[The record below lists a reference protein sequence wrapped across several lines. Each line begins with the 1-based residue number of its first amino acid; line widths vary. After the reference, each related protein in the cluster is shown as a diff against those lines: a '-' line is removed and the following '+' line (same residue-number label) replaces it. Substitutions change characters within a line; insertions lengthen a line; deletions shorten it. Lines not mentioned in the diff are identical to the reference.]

1 MIDLCKIKEDF
12 SGLVKE
18 AQPWTLTQFVMWLDL
33 KLSEFKIK
41 GYMVLDHHT
50 KTKPKWI
57 EEEDSTS
64 DVAPIPAPC
73 RTCNKHSNDGHFYS
87 DIHSSPASHRNVT
100 RETKNAQPM
109 EESESM
115 RGEVGII
122 DLSHAEISRK
132 QNSARMLR
140 PPDDMS
146 LKKSYQNTSYHEKS
160 PNIQVE
166 RDKSRQDDVIEIDV
180 PSPTEKMFITSNIN
194 KTSTPII
201 HSNIRP
207 IQKPKNRPSLSMGTA
222 IYTTT
227 SSVTTPTFSSSYMSS
242 PSRNIPPTFANR
254 KFALGAPPPPLVA
267 PSNLANLDE
276 MIAQAVQFNE
286 IRTGADN
293 ASSQSQIRQS
303 SGQSDVRPPPMQ
315 QQPPKIQESDHIS
328 SFSEQHSRQTLSEQ
342 HSRQTLSEQHS
353 RQTLSEQ
360 HSRQTLSEQHSRQT
374 LSEQHSRQ
382 TNISEQ
388 KLPYSQQTSTSSSA
402 VPIAL
407 HANIDNINISQN
419 SAHSSSDTM
428 EIKIETEVDDS
439 VADSFFVGNTD
450 TRPSGMD
457 TVSDLSIQSHDS
469 SLQRSHDS
477 VQQRSHDLPVPSGD
491 LPRQGLVDPET
502 AKAFQMVELV
512 NGSSVYVYE
521 RTIQQAFKIG
531 TESQTG
537 TYNGEKMARYLL
549 NVFWSRKE
557 LVGATLSKAG
567 RGKKILNQQIIE
579 AILDF
584 CEINSRHRRS
594 VCKTVIDRSLSS
606 RLYKEKKK
614 IEMLYMK
621 WGSTQDNKKF

>member
-109 EESESM
+109 EESETM

-166 RDKSRQDDVIEIDV
+166 RDKNRQEDVIEIDV

-194 KTSTPII
+194 KTSTPVI

-207 IQKPKNRPSLSMGTA
+207 VQKPKNRPSLSMGTA
-222 IYTTT
+222 IYTST

-242 PSRNIPPTFANR
+242 PSRNIPPTFTNR

-286 IRTGADN
+286 IRTGADIS
-293 ASSQSQIRQS
+293 SSQSQIRQS
-303 SGQSDVRPPPMQ
+303 SGQSDVRPPPPMQ
-315 QQPPKIQESDHIS
+315 QQPPKIQESDHSS
-328 SFSEQHSRQTLSEQ
+328 SFSEQHSRPTLCEQ
-342 HSRQTLSEQHS
+342 HSRQTI
-353 RQTLSEQ
+353 
-360 HSRQTLSEQHSRQT
+360 
-374 LSEQHSRQ
+374 SEQHSRQ

-439 VADSFFVGNTD
+439 VADSFFVG
-450 TRPSGMD
+450 GMD
-457 TVSDLSIQSHDS
+457 DTDSADYGNDLHSDRDDS
-469 SLQRSHDS
+469 AYSM
-477 VQQRSHDLPVPSGD
+477 PPSAMGQYRKD
-491 LPRQGLVDPET
+491 
-502 AKAFQMVELV
+502 VELPTFEDPIV
-512 NGSSVYVYE
+512 RRALEDNKPPSRHMWSKIITRCAYHLLSKGVPRKHDY
-521 RTIQQAFKIG
+521 QAFAESFFRRYPCVGTSRGPNPWTEYSYHVSQKVRNLRKKFRRITKDG
-531 TESQTG
+531 TE
-537 TYNGEKMARYLL
+537 
-549 NVFWSRKE
+549 F
-557 LVGATLSKAG
+557 
-567 RGKKILNQQIIE
+567 
-579 AILDF
+579 
-584 CEINSRHRRS
+584 
-594 VCKTVIDRSLSS
+594 
-606 RLYKEKKK
+606 
-614 IEMLYMK
+614 
-621 WGSTQDNKKF
+621 

>member
-109 EESESM
+109 EESETM

-166 RDKSRQDDVIEIDV
+166 RDKNRQEDVIEIDV

-194 KTSTPII
+194 KTSTPVI

-207 IQKPKNRPSLSMGTA
+207 VQKPKNRPSLSMGTA
-222 IYTTT
+222 IYTST

-242 PSRNIPPTFANR
+242 PSRNIPPTFTNR

-286 IRTGADN
+286 IRTGADIS
-293 ASSQSQIRQS
+293 SSQSQIRQS
-303 SGQSDVRPPPMQ
+303 SGQSDVRPPPPMQ
-315 QQPPKIQESDHIS
+315 QQPSKIQESDHSS

-342 HSRQTLSEQHS
+342 HSRQTI
-353 RQTLSEQ
+353 
-360 HSRQTLSEQHSRQT
+360 
-374 LSEQHSRQ
+374 SEQHSRQ

-439 VADSFFVGNTD
+439 VADSFFVG
-450 TRPSGMD
+450 GMD
-457 TVSDLSIQSHDS
+457 DTDGADYGNDLHSDRDDS
-469 SLQRSHDS
+469 AYSM
-477 VQQRSHDLPVPSGD
+477 PPSAMGQYRKD
-491 LPRQGLVDPET
+491 
-502 AKAFQMVELV
+502 VELPTFEDPIV
-512 NGSSVYVYE
+512 RRALEDNKPPSRHMWSKIITRCAYHLLSKGVPRKHDY
-521 RTIQQAFKIG
+521 QAFAESFFRRYPCVG
-531 TESQTG
+531 TSRGPNPWSAMAKKVSQRVRWCRW
-537 TYNGEKMARYLL
+537 YD
-549 NVFWSRKE
+549 RKKPI
-557 LVGATLSKAG
+557 S
-567 RGKKILNQQIIE
+567 
-579 AILDF
+579 
-584 CEINSRHRRS
+584 
-594 VCKTVIDRSLSS
+594 
-606 RLYKEKKK
+606 
-614 IEMLYMK
+614 
-621 WGSTQDNKKF
+621 

>member
-87 DIHSSPASHRNVT
+87 DIHASPTGHRNVT
-100 RETKNAQPM
+100 REMKNVQPM
-109 EESESM
+109 EESESV

-122 DLSHAEISRK
+122 DLSHAEINRK

-140 PPDDMS
+140 PPDVDMS
-146 LKKSYQNTSYHEKS
+146 HKKSYQNTSYHEKS
-160 PNIQVE
+160 PNILVE
-166 RDKSRQDDVIEIDV
+166 RDKNRQDDVIEIDV

-194 KTSTPII
+194 KTSTPVV
-201 HSNIRP
+201 HANIRP
-207 IQKPKNRPSLSMGTA
+207 VQKPKNRPSLSMGTA

-242 PSRNIPPTFANR
+242 PSRNIPPTFTNR

-286 IRTGADN
+286 IRTDISG
-293 ASSQSQIRQS
+293 SQSQTRQS

-315 QQPPKIQESDHIS
+315 QQQPPKIQESDHSS
-328 SFSEQHSRQTLSEQ
+328 SFSEQHSRQTMSEQ
-342 HSRQTLSEQHS
+342 HSRQTISEQHS
-353 RQTLSEQ
+353 RQS
-360 HSRQTLSEQHSRQT
+360 
-374 LSEQHSRQ
+374 
-382 TNISEQ
+382 NISEQ

-439 VADSFFVGNTD
+439 VADSFFVG
-450 TRPSGMD
+450 GMD
-457 TVSDLSIQSHDS
+457 DTDSADYGNDLHSERD
-469 SLQRSHDS
+469 
-477 VQQRSHDLPVPSGD
+477 
-491 LPRQGLVDPET
+491 DPT
-502 AKAFQMVELV
+502 YNMSASAMGQYRKDVELPTFEDPIV
-512 NGSSVYVYE
+512 RRALEDNKPPSRHMWSKIITRCAYHLLSKGVPRKHDY
-521 RTIQQAFKIG
+521 QAFAESFFRRYPCVGTSRGPNPWTEYSYHVSQKVRNLRKKFRRITEHG
-531 TESQTG
+531 TE
-537 TYNGEKMARYLL
+537 
-549 NVFWSRKE
+549 F
-557 LVGATLSKAG
+557 
-567 RGKKILNQQIIE
+567 
-579 AILDF
+579 
-584 CEINSRHRRS
+584 
-594 VCKTVIDRSLSS
+594 
-606 RLYKEKKK
+606 
-614 IEMLYMK
+614 
-621 WGSTQDNKKF
+621 

>member
-109 EESESM
+109 EESETM

-166 RDKSRQDDVIEIDV
+166 RDKNRQEDVIEIDV

-194 KTSTPII
+194 KTSTPVI

-207 IQKPKNRPSLSMGTA
+207 VQKPKNRPSLSMGTA
-222 IYTTT
+222 IYTST

-242 PSRNIPPTFANR
+242 PSRNIPPTFTNR

-286 IRTGADN
+286 IRTGADIS
-293 ASSQSQIRQS
+293 SSQSQIRQS
-303 SGQSDVRPPPMQ
+303 SGQSDVRPPPPMQ
-315 QQPPKIQESDHIS
+315 QQPPKIQESDHSS
-328 SFSEQHSRQTLSEQ
+328 SFSEQHSRPTLCEQ
-342 HSRQTLSEQHS
+342 HSRQTI
-353 RQTLSEQ
+353 
-360 HSRQTLSEQHSRQT
+360 
-374 LSEQHSRQ
+374 SEQHSRQ

-439 VADSFFVGNTD
+439 VADSFFVGNNSRE

-469 SLQRSHDS
+469 SLQRSQDS
-477 VQQRSHDLPVPSGD
+477 VQQQRSHDLPAPSGD

-584 CEINSRHRRS
+584 CTNLGRHTRS
-594 VCKTVIDRSLSS
+594 KVYKAISDNLCTRSWRAKKVLQAKYQKLERSAS
-606 RLYKEKKK
+606 QQDRLY
-614 IEMLYMK
+614 
-621 WGSTQDNKKF
+621 SSQ

>member
-87 DIHSSPASHRNVT
+87 DIHASPTGHRNVT
-100 RETKNAQPM
+100 REMKNVQPM
-109 EESESM
+109 EESESV

-122 DLSHAEISRK
+122 DLSHAEINRK

-140 PPDDMS
+140 PPDVDMS
-146 LKKSYQNTSYHEKS
+146 HKKSYQNTSYHEKS
-160 PNIQVE
+160 PNILVE
-166 RDKSRQDDVIEIDV
+166 RDKNRQDDVIEIDV

-194 KTSTPII
+194 KTSTPVV
-201 HSNIRP
+201 HANIRP
-207 IQKPKNRPSLSMGTA
+207 VQKPKNRPSLSMGTA

-242 PSRNIPPTFANR
+242 PSRNIPPTFTNR

-286 IRTGADN
+286 IRTDISG
-293 ASSQSQIRQS
+293 SQSQTRQS

-315 QQPPKIQESDHIS
+315 QQQPPKIQESDHSS
-328 SFSEQHSRQTLSEQ
+328 SFSEQHSRQTMSEQ
-342 HSRQTLSEQHS
+342 HSRQTISEQHS
-353 RQTLSEQ
+353 RQS
-360 HSRQTLSEQHSRQT
+360 
-374 LSEQHSRQ
+374 
-382 TNISEQ
+382 NISEQ

-439 VADSFFVGNTD
+439 VADSFFVGDNSRD
-450 TRPSGMD
+450 TRPLGMD
-457 TVSDLSIQSHDS
+457 TVSDISIQSHDS
-469 SLQRSHDS
+469 SLQRSHDT
-477 VQQRSHDLPVPSGD
+477 VQQQRSHDLPVTSGD

-512 NGSSVYVYE
+512 NGSGVYVYE

-584 CEINSRHRRS
+584 CVSYGRQRRGIVQRAMS
-594 VCKTVIDRSLSS
+594 VSLSM
-606 RLYKEKKK
+606 RAWRQRRKQHYGKF
-614 IEMLYMK
+614 
-621 WGSTQDNKKF
+621 ST

>member
-109 EESESM
+109 EESETM

-166 RDKSRQDDVIEIDV
+166 RDKNRQEDVIEIDV

-194 KTSTPII
+194 KTSTPVI

-207 IQKPKNRPSLSMGTA
+207 VQKPKNRPSLSMGTA
-222 IYTTT
+222 IYTST

-242 PSRNIPPTFANR
+242 PSRNIPPTFTNR

-286 IRTGADN
+286 IRTGADIS
-293 ASSQSQIRQS
+293 SSQSQIRQS
-303 SGQSDVRPPPMQ
+303 SGQSDVRPPPPMQ
-315 QQPPKIQESDHIS
+315 QQPSKIQESDHSS

-342 HSRQTLSEQHS
+342 HSRQTI
-353 RQTLSEQ
+353 
-360 HSRQTLSEQHSRQT
+360 
-374 LSEQHSRQ
+374 SEQHSRQ

-439 VADSFFVGNTD
+439 VADSFFVG
-450 TRPSGMD
+450 GMD
-457 TVSDLSIQSHDS
+457 DTDGADYGNDLHSDRDDS
-469 SLQRSHDS
+469 AYSM
-477 VQQRSHDLPVPSGD
+477 PPSAMGQYRKD
-491 LPRQGLVDPET
+491 
-502 AKAFQMVELV
+502 VELPTFEDPIV
-512 NGSSVYVYE
+512 RRALEDNKPPSRHMWSKIITRCAYHLLSKGVPRKHDY
-521 RTIQQAFKIG
+521 QAFAESFFRRYPCVGTSRGPNPWTEYSYHVSQKVRNLRKKFRRITKDG
-531 TESQTG
+531 TE
-537 TYNGEKMARYLL
+537 
-549 NVFWSRKE
+549 F
-557 LVGATLSKAG
+557 
-567 RGKKILNQQIIE
+567 
-579 AILDF
+579 
-584 CEINSRHRRS
+584 
-594 VCKTVIDRSLSS
+594 
-606 RLYKEKKK
+606 
-614 IEMLYMK
+614 
-621 WGSTQDNKKF
+621 

>member
-109 EESESM
+109 EESETM

-166 RDKSRQDDVIEIDV
+166 RDKNRQEDVIEIDV

-194 KTSTPII
+194 KTSTPVI

-207 IQKPKNRPSLSMGTA
+207 VQKPKNRPSLSMGTA
-222 IYTTT
+222 IYTST

-242 PSRNIPPTFANR
+242 PSRNIPPTFTNR

-286 IRTGADN
+286 IRTGADIS
-293 ASSQSQIRQS
+293 SSQSQIRQS
-303 SGQSDVRPPPMQ
+303 SGQSDVRPPPPMQ
-315 QQPPKIQESDHIS
+315 QQPPKIQESDHSS
-328 SFSEQHSRQTLSEQ
+328 SFSEQHSRPTLCEQ
-342 HSRQTLSEQHS
+342 HSRQTI
-353 RQTLSEQ
+353 
-360 HSRQTLSEQHSRQT
+360 
-374 LSEQHSRQ
+374 SEQHSRQ

-439 VADSFFVGNTD
+439 VADSFFVG
-450 TRPSGMD
+450 GMD
-457 TVSDLSIQSHDS
+457 DTDSADYGNDLHSDRDDS
-469 SLQRSHDS
+469 AYSM
-477 VQQRSHDLPVPSGD
+477 PPSAMGQYRKD
-491 LPRQGLVDPET
+491 
-502 AKAFQMVELV
+502 VELPTFEDPIV
-512 NGSSVYVYE
+512 RRALEDNKPPSRHMWSKIITRCAYHLLSKGVPRKHDY
-521 RTIQQAFKIG
+521 QAFAESFFRRYPCVG
-531 TESQTG
+531 TSRGPNPWSAMAKKVSQRVRWCRW
-537 TYNGEKMARYLL
+537 YD
-549 NVFWSRKE
+549 RKKPI
-557 LVGATLSKAG
+557 S
-567 RGKKILNQQIIE
+567 
-579 AILDF
+579 
-584 CEINSRHRRS
+584 
-594 VCKTVIDRSLSS
+594 
-606 RLYKEKKK
+606 
-614 IEMLYMK
+614 
-621 WGSTQDNKKF
+621 

>member
-87 DIHSSPASHRNVT
+87 DIHASPTGHRNVT
-100 RETKNAQPM
+100 REMKNVQPM
-109 EESESM
+109 EESESV

-122 DLSHAEISRK
+122 DLSHAEINRK

-140 PPDDMS
+140 PPDVDMS
-146 LKKSYQNTSYHEKS
+146 HKKSYQNTSYHEKS
-160 PNIQVE
+160 PNILVE
-166 RDKSRQDDVIEIDV
+166 RDKNRQDDVIEIDV

-194 KTSTPII
+194 KTSTPVV
-201 HSNIRP
+201 HANIRP
-207 IQKPKNRPSLSMGTA
+207 VQKPKNRPSLSMGTA

-242 PSRNIPPTFANR
+242 PSRNIPPTFTNR

-286 IRTGADN
+286 IRTDISG
-293 ASSQSQIRQS
+293 SQSQTRQS

-315 QQPPKIQESDHIS
+315 QQQPPKIQESDHSS
-328 SFSEQHSRQTLSEQ
+328 SFSEQHSRQTMSEQ
-342 HSRQTLSEQHS
+342 HSRQTISEQHS
-353 RQTLSEQ
+353 RQS
-360 HSRQTLSEQHSRQT
+360 
-374 LSEQHSRQ
+374 
-382 TNISEQ
+382 NISEQ

-439 VADSFFVGNTD
+439 VADSFFVG
-450 TRPSGMD
+450 GMD
-457 TVSDLSIQSHDS
+457 DTDSADYGNDLHSERD
-469 SLQRSHDS
+469 
-477 VQQRSHDLPVPSGD
+477 
-491 LPRQGLVDPET
+491 DPT
-502 AKAFQMVELV
+502 YNMSASAMGQYRKDVELPTFEDPIV
-512 NGSSVYVYE
+512 RRALEDNKPPSRHMWSKIITRCAYHLLSKGVPRKHDY
-521 RTIQQAFKIG
+521 QAFAESFFRRYPCVG
-531 TESQTG
+531 T
-537 TYNGEKMARYLL
+537 
-549 NVFWSRKE
+549 SR
-557 LVGATLSKAG
+557 GPNPWTSFSKAVSHSV
-567 RGKKILNQQIIE
+567 RNIRWRIKKQQQQF
-579 AILDF
+579 AY
-584 CEINSRHRRS
+584 N
-594 VCKTVIDRSLSS
+594 
-606 RLYKEKKK
+606 
-614 IEMLYMK
+614 
-621 WGSTQDNKKF
+621 

>member
-109 EESESM
+109 EESETM

-166 RDKSRQDDVIEIDV
+166 RDKNRQEDVIEIDV

-194 KTSTPII
+194 KTSTPVI

-207 IQKPKNRPSLSMGTA
+207 VQKPKNRPSLSMGTA
-222 IYTTT
+222 IYTST

-242 PSRNIPPTFANR
+242 PSRNIPPTFTNR

-286 IRTGADN
+286 IRTGADIS
-293 ASSQSQIRQS
+293 SSQSQIRQS
-303 SGQSDVRPPPMQ
+303 SGQSDVRPPPPMQ
-315 QQPPKIQESDHIS
+315 QQPSKIQESDHSS

-342 HSRQTLSEQHS
+342 HSRQTI
-353 RQTLSEQ
+353 
-360 HSRQTLSEQHSRQT
+360 
-374 LSEQHSRQ
+374 SEQHSRQ

-439 VADSFFVGNTD
+439 VADSFFVG
-450 TRPSGMD
+450 GMD
-457 TVSDLSIQSHDS
+457 DTDGADYGNDLHSDRDDS
-469 SLQRSHDS
+469 AYSM
-477 VQQRSHDLPVPSGD
+477 PPSAMGQYRKD
-491 LPRQGLVDPET
+491 
-502 AKAFQMVELV
+502 VELPTFEDPIV
-512 NGSSVYVYE
+512 RRALEDNKPPSRHMWSKIITRCAYHLLSKGVPRKHDY
-521 RTIQQAFKIG
+521 QAFAESFFRRYPCVG
-531 TESQTG
+531 T
-537 TYNGEKMARYLL
+537 
-549 NVFWSRKE
+549 SR
-557 LVGATLSKAG
+557 GPNPWTSFSKAVSHSV
-567 RGKKILNQQIIE
+567 RNIRWRIKKQQQQF
-579 AILDF
+579 AY
-584 CEINSRHRRS
+584 N
-594 VCKTVIDRSLSS
+594 
-606 RLYKEKKK
+606 
-614 IEMLYMK
+614 
-621 WGSTQDNKKF
+621 

>member
-109 EESESM
+109 EESETM

-166 RDKSRQDDVIEIDV
+166 RDKNRQEDVIEIDV

-194 KTSTPII
+194 KTSTPVI

-207 IQKPKNRPSLSMGTA
+207 VQKPKNRPSLSMGTA
-222 IYTTT
+222 IYTST

-242 PSRNIPPTFANR
+242 PSRNIPPTFTNR

-286 IRTGADN
+286 IRTGADIS
-293 ASSQSQIRQS
+293 SSQSQIRQS
-303 SGQSDVRPPPMQ
+303 SGQSDVRPPPPMQ
-315 QQPPKIQESDHIS
+315 QQPPKIQESDHSS
-328 SFSEQHSRQTLSEQ
+328 SFSEQHSRPTLCEQ
-342 HSRQTLSEQHS
+342 HSRQTI
-353 RQTLSEQ
+353 
-360 HSRQTLSEQHSRQT
+360 
-374 LSEQHSRQ
+374 SEQHSRQ

-439 VADSFFVGNTD
+439 VADSFFVG
-450 TRPSGMD
+450 GMD
-457 TVSDLSIQSHDS
+457 DTDSADYGNDLHSDRDDS
-469 SLQRSHDS
+469 AYSM
-477 VQQRSHDLPVPSGD
+477 PPSAMGQYRKD
-491 LPRQGLVDPET
+491 
-502 AKAFQMVELV
+502 VELPTFEDPIV
-512 NGSSVYVYE
+512 RRALEDNKPPSRHMWSKIITRCAYHLLSKGVPRKHDY
-521 RTIQQAFKIG
+521 QAFAESFFRRYPCVG
-531 TESQTG
+531 T
-537 TYNGEKMARYLL
+537 
-549 NVFWSRKE
+549 SR
-557 LVGATLSKAG
+557 GPNPWTSFSKAVSHSV
-567 RGKKILNQQIIE
+567 RNIRWRIKKQQQQF
-579 AILDF
+579 AY
-584 CEINSRHRRS
+584 N
-594 VCKTVIDRSLSS
+594 
-606 RLYKEKKK
+606 
-614 IEMLYMK
+614 
-621 WGSTQDNKKF
+621 

>member
-87 DIHSSPASHRNVT
+87 DIHASPTGHRNVT
-100 RETKNAQPM
+100 REMKNVQPM
-109 EESESM
+109 EESESV

-122 DLSHAEISRK
+122 DLSHAEINRK

-140 PPDDMS
+140 PPDVDMS
-146 LKKSYQNTSYHEKS
+146 HKKSYQNTSYHEKS
-160 PNIQVE
+160 PNILVE
-166 RDKSRQDDVIEIDV
+166 RDKNRQDDVIEIDV

-194 KTSTPII
+194 KTSTPVV
-201 HSNIRP
+201 HANIRP
-207 IQKPKNRPSLSMGTA
+207 VQKPKNRPSLSMGTA

-242 PSRNIPPTFANR
+242 PSRNIPPTFTNR

-286 IRTGADN
+286 IRTDISG
-293 ASSQSQIRQS
+293 SQSQTRQS

-315 QQPPKIQESDHIS
+315 QQQPPKIQESDHSS
-328 SFSEQHSRQTLSEQ
+328 SFSEQHSRQTMSEQ
-342 HSRQTLSEQHS
+342 HSRQTISEQHS
-353 RQTLSEQ
+353 RQS
-360 HSRQTLSEQHSRQT
+360 
-374 LSEQHSRQ
+374 
-382 TNISEQ
+382 NISEQ

-439 VADSFFVGNTD
+439 VADSFFVG
-450 TRPSGMD
+450 GMD
-457 TVSDLSIQSHDS
+457 DTDSADYGNDLHSERD
-469 SLQRSHDS
+469 
-477 VQQRSHDLPVPSGD
+477 
-491 LPRQGLVDPET
+491 DPT
-502 AKAFQMVELV
+502 YNMSASAMGQYRKDVELPTFEDPIV
-512 NGSSVYVYE
+512 RRALEDNKPPSRHMWSKIITRCAYHLLSKGVPRKHDY
-521 RTIQQAFKIG
+521 QAFAESFFRRYPCVG
-531 TESQTG
+531 TSRGPNPWSAMAKRLSQRVRWCRW
-537 TYNGEKMARYLL
+537 YD
-549 NVFWSRKE
+549 RKKP
-557 LVGATLSKAG
+557 LS
-567 RGKKILNQQIIE
+567 
-579 AILDF
+579 
-584 CEINSRHRRS
+584 
-594 VCKTVIDRSLSS
+594 
-606 RLYKEKKK
+606 
-614 IEMLYMK
+614 
-621 WGSTQDNKKF
+621 

>member
-109 EESESM
+109 EESETM

-166 RDKSRQDDVIEIDV
+166 RDKNRQEDVIEIDV

-194 KTSTPII
+194 KTSTPVI

-207 IQKPKNRPSLSMGTA
+207 VQKPKNRPSLSMGTA
-222 IYTTT
+222 IYTST

-242 PSRNIPPTFANR
+242 PSRNIPPTFTNR

-286 IRTGADN
+286 IRTGADIS
-293 ASSQSQIRQS
+293 SSQSQIRQS
-303 SGQSDVRPPPMQ
+303 SGQSDVRPPPPMQ
-315 QQPPKIQESDHIS
+315 QQPPKIQESDHSS
-328 SFSEQHSRQTLSEQ
+328 SFSEQHSRPTLCEQ
-342 HSRQTLSEQHS
+342 HSRQTI
-353 RQTLSEQ
+353 
-360 HSRQTLSEQHSRQT
+360 
-374 LSEQHSRQ
+374 SEQHSRQ

-439 VADSFFVGNTD
+439 VADSFFVG
-450 TRPSGMD
+450 GMD
-457 TVSDLSIQSHDS
+457 DTDSADYGNDLHSDRDDS
-469 SLQRSHDS
+469 AYSM
-477 VQQRSHDLPVPSGD
+477 PPSAMGQYRKD
-491 LPRQGLVDPET
+491 
-502 AKAFQMVELV
+502 VELPTFEDPIV
-512 NGSSVYVYE
+512 RRALEDNKPPSRHMWSKIITRCAYHLLSKGVPRKHDY
-521 RTIQQAFKIG
+521 QAFAESFFRRYPCVGTSRGPNPWTSFTKSVSQKVRTLRYISKRRYSHQKLKI
-531 TESQTG
+531 
-537 TYNGEKMARYLL
+537 KP
-549 NVFWSRKE
+549 
-557 LVGATLSKAG
+557 
-567 RGKKILNQQIIE
+567 
-579 AILDF
+579 
-584 CEINSRHRRS
+584 
-594 VCKTVIDRSLSS
+594 
-606 RLYKEKKK
+606 
-614 IEMLYMK
+614 
-621 WGSTQDNKKF
+621 

>member
-87 DIHSSPASHRNVT
+87 DIHASPTGHRNVT
-100 RETKNAQPM
+100 REMKNVQPM
-109 EESESM
+109 EESESV

-122 DLSHAEISRK
+122 DLSHAEINRK

-140 PPDDMS
+140 PPDVDMS
-146 LKKSYQNTSYHEKS
+146 HKKSYQNTSYHEKS
-160 PNIQVE
+160 PNILVE
-166 RDKSRQDDVIEIDV
+166 RDKNRQDDVIEIDV

-194 KTSTPII
+194 KTSTPVV
-201 HSNIRP
+201 HANIRP
-207 IQKPKNRPSLSMGTA
+207 VQKPKNRPSLSMGTA

-242 PSRNIPPTFANR
+242 PSRNIPPTFTNR

-286 IRTGADN
+286 IRTDISG
-293 ASSQSQIRQS
+293 SQSQTRQS

-315 QQPPKIQESDHIS
+315 QQQPPKIQESDHSS
-328 SFSEQHSRQTLSEQ
+328 SFSEQHSRQTMSEQ
-342 HSRQTLSEQHS
+342 HSRQTISEQHS
-353 RQTLSEQ
+353 RQS
-360 HSRQTLSEQHSRQT
+360 
-374 LSEQHSRQ
+374 
-382 TNISEQ
+382 NISEQ

-439 VADSFFVGNTD
+439 VADSFFVG
-450 TRPSGMD
+450 GMD
-457 TVSDLSIQSHDS
+457 DTDSADYGNDLHSERD
-469 SLQRSHDS
+469 
-477 VQQRSHDLPVPSGD
+477 
-491 LPRQGLVDPET
+491 DPT
-502 AKAFQMVELV
+502 YNMSASAMGQYRKDVELPTFEDPIV
-512 NGSSVYVYE
+512 RRALEDNKPPSRHMWSKIITRCAYHLLSKGVPRKHDY
-521 RTIQQAFKIG
+521 QAFAESFFRRYPCVGTSRGPNPWTSFTKSVSQKVRTLRYISKRRYSHQKLKIK
-531 TESQTG
+531 S
-537 TYNGEKMARYLL
+537 
-549 NVFWSRKE
+549 
-557 LVGATLSKAG
+557 
-567 RGKKILNQQIIE
+567 
-579 AILDF
+579 
-584 CEINSRHRRS
+584 
-594 VCKTVIDRSLSS
+594 
-606 RLYKEKKK
+606 
-614 IEMLYMK
+614 
-621 WGSTQDNKKF
+621 

>member
-87 DIHSSPASHRNVT
+87 DIHASPTGHRNVT
-100 RETKNAQPM
+100 REMKNVQPM
-109 EESESM
+109 EESESV

-122 DLSHAEISRK
+122 DLSHAEINRK

-140 PPDDMS
+140 PPDVDMS
-146 LKKSYQNTSYHEKS
+146 HKKSYQNTSYHEKS
-160 PNIQVE
+160 PNILVE
-166 RDKSRQDDVIEIDV
+166 RDKNRQDDVIEIDV

-194 KTSTPII
+194 KTSTPVV
-201 HSNIRP
+201 HANIRP
-207 IQKPKNRPSLSMGTA
+207 VQKPKNRPSLSMGTA

-242 PSRNIPPTFANR
+242 PSRNIPPTFTNR

-286 IRTGADN
+286 IRTDISG
-293 ASSQSQIRQS
+293 SQSQTRQS

-315 QQPPKIQESDHIS
+315 QQQPPKIQESDHSS
-328 SFSEQHSRQTLSEQ
+328 SFSEQHSRQTMSEQ
-342 HSRQTLSEQHS
+342 HSRQTISEQHS
-353 RQTLSEQ
+353 RQS
-360 HSRQTLSEQHSRQT
+360 
-374 LSEQHSRQ
+374 
-382 TNISEQ
+382 NISEQ

-439 VADSFFVGNTD
+439 VADSFFVG
-450 TRPSGMD
+450 GMD
-457 TVSDLSIQSHDS
+457 DTDSADYGNDLHSERD
-469 SLQRSHDS
+469 
-477 VQQRSHDLPVPSGD
+477 
-491 LPRQGLVDPET
+491 DPT
-502 AKAFQMVELV
+502 YNMSASAMGQYRKDVELPTFEDPIV
-512 NGSSVYVYE
+512 RRALEDNKPPSRHMWSKIITRCAYHLLSKGVPRKHDY
-521 RTIQQAFKIG
+521 QAFAESFFRRYPCVG
-531 TESQTG
+531 TSRGPNPWT
-537 TYNGEKMARYLL
+537 LL
-549 NVFWSRKE
+549 ALR
-557 LVGATLSKAG
+557 
-567 RGKKILNQQIIE
+567 
-579 AILDF
+579 
-584 CEINSRHRRS
+584 
-594 VCKTVIDRSLSS
+594 LSS
-606 RLYKEKKK
+606 K
-614 IEMLYMK
+614 IRK
-621 WGSTQDNKKF
+621 IRWKAKQDLNKRHWPTS

>member
-109 EESESM
+109 EESETM

-166 RDKSRQDDVIEIDV
+166 RDKNRQEDVIEIDV

-194 KTSTPII
+194 KTSTPVI

-207 IQKPKNRPSLSMGTA
+207 VQKPKNRPSLSMGTA
-222 IYTTT
+222 IYTST

-242 PSRNIPPTFANR
+242 PSRNIPPTFTNR

-286 IRTGADN
+286 IRTGADIS
-293 ASSQSQIRQS
+293 SSQSQIRQS
-303 SGQSDVRPPPMQ
+303 SGQSDVRPPPPMQ
-315 QQPPKIQESDHIS
+315 QQPSKIQESDHSS

-342 HSRQTLSEQHS
+342 HSRQTI
-353 RQTLSEQ
+353 
-360 HSRQTLSEQHSRQT
+360 
-374 LSEQHSRQ
+374 SEQHSRQ

-439 VADSFFVGNTD
+439 VADSFFVG
-450 TRPSGMD
+450 GMD
-457 TVSDLSIQSHDS
+457 DTDGADYGNDLHSDRDDS
-469 SLQRSHDS
+469 AYSM
-477 VQQRSHDLPVPSGD
+477 PPSAMGQYRKD
-491 LPRQGLVDPET
+491 
-502 AKAFQMVELV
+502 VELPTFEDPIV
-512 NGSSVYVYE
+512 RRALEDNKPPSRHMWSKIITRCAYHLLSKGVPRKHDY
-521 RTIQQAFKIG
+521 QAFAESFFRRYPCVGTSRGPNPWTSFTKSVSQKVRTLRYISKRRYSHQKLKI
-531 TESQTG
+531 
-537 TYNGEKMARYLL
+537 KP
-549 NVFWSRKE
+549 
-557 LVGATLSKAG
+557 
-567 RGKKILNQQIIE
+567 
-579 AILDF
+579 
-584 CEINSRHRRS
+584 
-594 VCKTVIDRSLSS
+594 
-606 RLYKEKKK
+606 
-614 IEMLYMK
+614 
-621 WGSTQDNKKF
+621 

>member
-1 MIDLCKIKEDF
+1 MLLCFKESRKYVNSRYNLHVDMHIDYNCHDCVKCINCNMFMLLLCSCLYI
-12 SGLVKE
+12 LY
-18 AQPWTLTQFVMWLDL
+18 
-33 KLSEFKIK
+33 I
-41 GYMVLDHHT
+41 DHHT

-87 DIHSSPASHRNVT
+87 DIHSSPASHRNAT

-109 EESESM
+109 EESETM

-146 LKKSYQNTSYHEKS
+146 LKKSYQNTLYPEKS

-166 RDKSRQDDVIEIDV
+166 RDKNRQEDVIEIDV

-194 KTSTPII
+194 KTSTPVI

-207 IQKPKNRPSLSMGTA
+207 VQKPKNRPSLSMGTA
-222 IYTTT
+222 IYTST

-242 PSRNIPPTFANR
+242 PSRNIPPTFTNR

-286 IRTGADN
+286 IRTGADIS
-293 ASSQSQIRQS
+293 SSQSQIRQS
-303 SGQSDVRPPPMQ
+303 SGQSDVRPAPPMQ
-315 QQPPKIQESDHIS
+315 QQPPKIQESDHSS

-342 HSRQTLSEQHS
+342 HSRQTI
-353 RQTLSEQ
+353 
-360 HSRQTLSEQHSRQT
+360 
-374 LSEQHSRQ
+374 SEQHSRQ

-439 VADSFFVGNTD
+439 VADSFFVGKNLI
-450 TRPSGMD
+450 SMKK
-457 TVSDLSIQSHDS
+457 
-469 SLQRSHDS
+469 
-477 VQQRSHDLPVPSGD
+477 
-491 LPRQGLVDPET
+491 E
-502 AKAFQMVELV
+502 
-512 NGSSVYVYE
+512 
-521 RTIQQAFKIG
+521 
-531 TESQTG
+531 
-537 TYNGEKMARYLL
+537 YNL
-549 NVFWSRKE
+549 
-557 LVGATLSKAG
+557 
-567 RGKKILNQQIIE
+567 
-579 AILDF
+579 
-584 CEINSRHRRS
+584 
-594 VCKTVIDRSLSS
+594 
-606 RLYKEKKK
+606 
-614 IEMLYMK
+614 
-621 WGSTQDNKKF
+621 TQDNIKEYSL

>member
-109 EESESM
+109 EESETM

-166 RDKSRQDDVIEIDV
+166 RDKNRQEDVIEIDV

-194 KTSTPII
+194 KTSTPVI

-207 IQKPKNRPSLSMGTA
+207 VQKPKNRPSLSMGTA
-222 IYTTT
+222 IYTST

-242 PSRNIPPTFANR
+242 PSRNIPPTFTNR

-286 IRTGADN
+286 IRTGADIS
-293 ASSQSQIRQS
+293 SSQSQIRQS
-303 SGQSDVRPPPMQ
+303 SGQSDVRPPPPMQ
-315 QQPPKIQESDHIS
+315 QQPPKIQESDHSS
-328 SFSEQHSRQTLSEQ
+328 SFSEQHSRPTLCEQ
-342 HSRQTLSEQHS
+342 HSRQTI
-353 RQTLSEQ
+353 
-360 HSRQTLSEQHSRQT
+360 
-374 LSEQHSRQ
+374 SEQHSRQ

-439 VADSFFVGNTD
+439 VADSFFVG
-450 TRPSGMD
+450 GMD
-457 TVSDLSIQSHDS
+457 DTDSADYGNDLHSDRDDS
-469 SLQRSHDS
+469 AYSM
-477 VQQRSHDLPVPSGD
+477 PPSAMGQYRKD
-491 LPRQGLVDPET
+491 
-502 AKAFQMVELV
+502 VELPTFEDPIV
-512 NGSSVYVYE
+512 RRALEDNKPPSRHMWSKIITRCAYHLLSKGVPRKHDY
-521 RTIQQAFKIG
+521 QAFAESFFRRYPCVG
-531 TESQTG
+531 TSRGPNPWT
-537 TYNGEKMARYLL
+537 LL
-549 NVFWSRKE
+549 ALR
-557 LVGATLSKAG
+557 
-567 RGKKILNQQIIE
+567 
-579 AILDF
+579 
-584 CEINSRHRRS
+584 
-594 VCKTVIDRSLSS
+594 LSS
-606 RLYKEKKK
+606 K
-614 IEMLYMK
+614 IRKIRWKAKQEL
-621 WGSTQDNKKF
+621 NKRHWPTS

>member
-87 DIHSSPASHRNVT
+87 DIHASPTGHRNVT
-100 RETKNAQPM
+100 REMKNVQPM
-109 EESESM
+109 EESESV

-122 DLSHAEISRK
+122 DLSHAEINRK

-140 PPDDMS
+140 PPDVDMS
-146 LKKSYQNTSYHEKS
+146 HKKSYQNTSYHEKS
-160 PNIQVE
+160 PNILVE
-166 RDKSRQDDVIEIDV
+166 RDKNRQDDVIEIDV

-194 KTSTPII
+194 KTSTPVV
-201 HSNIRP
+201 HANIRP
-207 IQKPKNRPSLSMGTA
+207 VQKPKNRPSLSMGTA

-242 PSRNIPPTFANR
+242 PSRNIPPTFTNR

-286 IRTGADN
+286 IRTDISG
-293 ASSQSQIRQS
+293 SQSQTRQS

-315 QQPPKIQESDHIS
+315 QQQPPKIQESDHSS
-328 SFSEQHSRQTLSEQ
+328 SFSEQHSRQTMSEQ
-342 HSRQTLSEQHS
+342 HSRQTISEQHS
-353 RQTLSEQ
+353 RQS
-360 HSRQTLSEQHSRQT
+360 
-374 LSEQHSRQ
+374 
-382 TNISEQ
+382 NISEQ

-439 VADSFFVGNTD
+439 VADSFFVGDNSRD
-450 TRPSGMD
+450 TRPLGMD
-457 TVSDLSIQSHDS
+457 TVSDISIQSHDS
-469 SLQRSHDS
+469 SLQRSHDT
-477 VQQRSHDLPVPSGD
+477 VQQQRSHDLPVTSGD

-512 NGSSVYVYE
+512 NGSGVYVYE

-584 CEINSRHRRS
+584 CTNNGRHTRSKVYKAISDNLCTRSWRAKKVLQAKYQMLERSASQQDTWNSS
-594 VCKTVIDRSLSS
+594 
-606 RLYKEKKK
+606 
-614 IEMLYMK
+614 
-621 WGSTQDNKKF
+621 Q

>member
-439 VADSFFVGNTD
+439 VADSFFVG
-450 TRPSGMD
+450 GMD
-457 TVSDLSIQSHDS
+457 ESDSADYGN
-469 SLQRSHDS
+469 
-477 VQQRSHDLPVPSGD
+477 DLHSD
-491 LPRQGLVDPET
+491 DP
-502 AKAFQMVELV
+502 AYSMPASAMGQYRKDVELPTFEDPIV
-512 NGSSVYVYE
+512 RRALEDNKPPSRHMWSKIITRCAYHLLSKGVPRKHDY
-521 RTIQQAFKIG
+521 QAFAESFFRRYPCVG
-531 TESQTG
+531 T
-537 TYNGEKMARYLL
+537 
-549 NVFWSRKE
+549 SR
-557 LVGATLSKAG
+557 GPNPWTSFSKAVSHSI
-567 RGKKILNQQIIE
+567 RNIRWRIKKQQQQF
-579 AILDF
+579 AY
-584 CEINSRHRRS
+584 N
-594 VCKTVIDRSLSS
+594 
-606 RLYKEKKK
+606 
-614 IEMLYMK
+614 
-621 WGSTQDNKKF
+621 

>member
-87 DIHSSPASHRNVT
+87 DIHASPTGHRNVT
-100 RETKNAQPM
+100 REMKNVQPM
-109 EESESM
+109 EESESV

-122 DLSHAEISRK
+122 DLSHAEINRK

-140 PPDDMS
+140 PPDVDMS
-146 LKKSYQNTSYHEKS
+146 HKKSYQNTSYHEKS
-160 PNIQVE
+160 PNILVE
-166 RDKSRQDDVIEIDV
+166 RDKNRQDDVIEIDV

-194 KTSTPII
+194 KTSTPVV
-201 HSNIRP
+201 HANIRP
-207 IQKPKNRPSLSMGTA
+207 VQKPKNRPSLSMGTA

-242 PSRNIPPTFANR
+242 PSRNIPPTFTNR

-286 IRTGADN
+286 IRTDISG
-293 ASSQSQIRQS
+293 SQSQTRQS

-315 QQPPKIQESDHIS
+315 QQQPPKIQESDHSS
-328 SFSEQHSRQTLSEQ
+328 SFSEQHSRQTMSEQ
-342 HSRQTLSEQHS
+342 HSRQTISEQHS
-353 RQTLSEQ
+353 RQS
-360 HSRQTLSEQHSRQT
+360 
-374 LSEQHSRQ
+374 
-382 TNISEQ
+382 NISEQ

-439 VADSFFVGNTD
+439 VADSFFVGDNSRD
-450 TRPSGMD
+450 TRPLGMD
-457 TVSDLSIQSHDS
+457 TVSDISIQSHDS
-469 SLQRSHDS
+469 SLQRSHDT
-477 VQQRSHDLPVPSGD
+477 VQQQRSHDLPVTSGD

-512 NGSSVYVYE
+512 NGSGVYVYE

-579 AILDF
+579 AILEFAVMQGHHSKVKVRKAMSD
-584 CEINSRHRRS
+584 
-594 VCKTVIDRSLSS
+594 SLSM
-606 RLYKEKKK
+606 RTWRFRRNVKMAYQNQT
-614 IEMLYMK
+614 
-621 WGSTQDNKKF
+621 WNN

>member
-87 DIHSSPASHRNVT
+87 DIHASPTGHRNVT
-100 RETKNAQPM
+100 REMKNVQPM
-109 EESESM
+109 EESESV

-122 DLSHAEISRK
+122 DLSHAEINRK

-140 PPDDMS
+140 PPDVDMS
-146 LKKSYQNTSYHEKS
+146 HKKSYQNTSYHEKS
-160 PNIQVE
+160 PNILVE
-166 RDKSRQDDVIEIDV
+166 RDKNRQDDVIEIDV

-194 KTSTPII
+194 KTSTPVV
-201 HSNIRP
+201 HANIRP
-207 IQKPKNRPSLSMGTA
+207 VQKPKNRPSLSMGTA

-242 PSRNIPPTFANR
+242 PSRNIPPTFTNR

-286 IRTGADN
+286 IRTDISG
-293 ASSQSQIRQS
+293 SQSQTRQS

-315 QQPPKIQESDHIS
+315 QQQPPKIQESDHSS
-328 SFSEQHSRQTLSEQ
+328 SFSEQHSRQTMSEQ
-342 HSRQTLSEQHS
+342 HSRQTISEQHS
-353 RQTLSEQ
+353 RQS
-360 HSRQTLSEQHSRQT
+360 
-374 LSEQHSRQ
+374 
-382 TNISEQ
+382 NISEQ

-439 VADSFFVGNTD
+439 VADSFFVGDNSRD
-450 TRPSGMD
+450 TRPLGMD
-457 TVSDLSIQSHDS
+457 TVSDISIQSHDS
-469 SLQRSHDS
+469 SLQRSHDT
-477 VQQRSHDLPVPSGD
+477 VQQQRSHDLPVTSGD

-512 NGSSVYVYE
+512 NGSGVYVYE

-584 CEINSRHRRS
+584 CTTHSQHSRAKVRQ
-594 VCKTVIDRSLSS
+594 V
-606 RLYKEKKK
+606 
-614 IEMLYMK
+614 M
-621 WGSTQDNKKF
+621 GSTVSKATSLERQRILAKMRRLKS

>member
-87 DIHSSPASHRNVT
+87 DIHASPTGHRNVT
-100 RETKNAQPM
+100 REMKNVQPM
-109 EESESM
+109 EESESV

-122 DLSHAEISRK
+122 DLSHAEINRK

-140 PPDDMS
+140 PPDVDMS
-146 LKKSYQNTSYHEKS
+146 HKKSYQNTSYHEKS
-160 PNIQVE
+160 PNILVE
-166 RDKSRQDDVIEIDV
+166 RDKNRQDDVIEIDV

-194 KTSTPII
+194 KTSTPVV
-201 HSNIRP
+201 HANIRP
-207 IQKPKNRPSLSMGTA
+207 VQKPKNRPSLSMGTA

-242 PSRNIPPTFANR
+242 PSRNIPPTFTNR

-286 IRTGADN
+286 IRTDISG
-293 ASSQSQIRQS
+293 SQSQTRQS

-315 QQPPKIQESDHIS
+315 QQQPPKIQESDHSS
-328 SFSEQHSRQTLSEQ
+328 SFSEQHSRQTMSEQ
-342 HSRQTLSEQHS
+342 HSRQTISEQHS
-353 RQTLSEQ
+353 RQS
-360 HSRQTLSEQHSRQT
+360 
-374 LSEQHSRQ
+374 
-382 TNISEQ
+382 NISEQ

-439 VADSFFVGNTD
+439 VADSFFVG
-450 TRPSGMD
+450 GMD
-457 TVSDLSIQSHDS
+457 DTDSADYGNDLHSERDDPTYNMSASAMGQYRKDVELPTFEDPIVRRALEDNKPPSRHMWSKIITRCAYHLLSKGVPRKHDYQAFAESFFRRYPCVGTSRGPNPWSGLAHSISAS
-469 SLQRSHDS
+469 IRNLRWSARKK
-477 VQQRSHDLPVPSGD
+477 
-491 LPRQGLVDPET
+491 
-502 AKAFQMVELV
+502 AKAH
-512 NGSSVYVYE
+512 
-521 RTIQQAFKIG
+521 QAQIFK
-531 TESQTG
+531 
-537 TYNGEKMARYLL
+537 M
-549 NVFWSRKE
+549 
-557 LVGATLSKAG
+557 
-567 RGKKILNQQIIE
+567 
-579 AILDF
+579 
-584 CEINSRHRRS
+584 
-594 VCKTVIDRSLSS
+594 
-606 RLYKEKKK
+606 
-614 IEMLYMK
+614 
-621 WGSTQDNKKF
+621 